1 MSKKLVIPKFR
12 SEAEDAAWHDQH
24 MEELQDE
31 ISRQIK
37 AGTAILVRANQPN
50 PSELSQ
56 VCIRLSKSDLD
67 AARRLAAEEGIGY
80 QPYIRSLL
88 HKALR
93 REASRR

>member
-1 MSKKLVIPKFR
+1 MAKRFAVPKFR
-12 SEAEDAAWHDQH
+12 SEAEEAKWWDSHATEAQ
-24 MEELQDE
+24 EE

-37 AGTAILVRANQPN
+37 AGTAIIVRKGQPN

-56 VCIRLSKSDLD
+56 VCIRLSKSDVD
-67 AARRLAAEEGIGY
+67 AARRLAAEEGLGY
-80 QPYIRSLL
+80 QPYIRALL

>member
-1 MSKKLVIPKFR
+1 MAKKLVIPKFQ

-24 MEELQDE
+24 MEELQNE

-37 AGTAILVRANQPN
+37 AGTAIIVRKGRPN
-50 PSELSQ
+50 PFDLSQ
-56 VCIRLSKSDLD
+56 VCIRLPKSDVD
-67 AARRLAAEEGIGY
+67 VARRLAAEEGIGY